1 MGSLATFVKDKQIA
15 KRQTFEKDLLRE
27 DVVEYFASKS
37 KEELEDE
44 YGMEVARMVG
54 FEQKNAHH
62 CYDLWFHT
70 LHTVESLDTT
80 GMSDKD
86 AVMLKV
92 AAFFHDIGKPEV
104 VGYNPKTGQQNF
116 IDHAVHSVDVAKDIL
131 GKMGYSQEE
140 INRISFFIAH
150 HDDFI
155 SYNSDINQD
164 TNHHTF
170 IRGITPS
177 TVKEMIIQNQINW
190 NKIGMP
196 CHLPTRTGDEET
208 NKKNLLHNQTN
219 NTKRKFICSYLANDV
234 EPTFVNYYKKPIK
247 VDVDMEDITKKV
259 QSGKFA
265 PEYVP
270 TEEDYRLLLEI
281 CKADA
286 RAQSKEIQMTDP
298 KTGETYIADSRE
310 RKVKTMEQIG
320 SYMKEA
326 YKDGMQ
332 LLDSKKNDI
341 LENETFD
348 FKSPQE
354 NNCISI

>member
-1 MGSLATFVKDKQIA
+1 MGNLNSFVKDKQIA
-15 KRQTFEKDLLRE
+15 KRQSFEKDLMRE

-70 LHTVESLDTT
+70 LHTVESVNTA
-80 GMSDKD
+80 GMNDKD

-116 IDHAVHSVDVAKDIL
+116 IDHAIHSVDVAKTIL
-131 GKMGYSQEE
+131 NKMAYSQEE
-140 INRISFFIAH
+140 IDRISFFIGH

-155 SYNSDINQD
+155 SYNIDINQD

-170 IRGITPS
+170 IRGITPN
-177 TVKEMIIQNQINW
+177 TVKEMIIQNQVDW
-190 NKIGMP
+190 DKIGVS
-196 CHLPTRTGDEET
+196 CHLPTKTDSET
-208 NKKNLLHNQTN
+208 RNNKNAQKNQTN
-219 NTKRKFICSYLANDV
+219 STKRKFICSYLANGV

-247 VDVDMEDITKKV
+247 VDVDIEDMTKKI

-265 PEYVP
+265 PEYIP
-270 TEEDYRLLLEI
+270 TEEDYKLLLEI

-286 RAQSKEIQMTDP
+286 RAQSKEIQMIDP
-298 KTGETYIADSRE
+298 KTGETYITDSRE
-310 RKVKTMEQIG
+310 RKITTMDKIANYIE
-320 SYMKEA
+320 EA
-326 YKDGMQ
+326 YRDAMKTFNDTKD
-332 LLDSKKNDI
+332 DI

-348 FKSPQE
+348 FKTPQE
-354 NNCISI
+354 NNDISI